1 MLGWIAENRLGALG
15 MLLRISA
22 LTVWIALLVPAD
34 LLASDTPVRAS
45 SISDW
50 SELRPSF
57 YRDLLLAPREVVDAE
72 TVRGLFRVIYREFAA
87 EIAVAFVGL
96 VGLSD
101 MSMQIVQRGVHASSI
116 STDDAAS
123 LGESSRLDGYGWP
136 SLLVA
141 ATIIVQAGLIWIL
154 ILERRRRNLAEFE
167 SRRRL
172 SQLAHVHRQAIA
184 GQLSSAIAHEINQ
197 PLGSILTNAETAEL
211 ILNSEKPDLSEVKQI
226 LADIRH
232 DDQRASQVILHM
244 RSLLK
249 RTPFELKRQDMN
261 LIVHD
266 AFELMKPQ
274 AAARNVALYFQ
285 AHSTPL
291 WVEGDAIQLQQV
303 IINLIAN
310 AMDAM
315 ADMPFGRAI
324 VGRAEIS
331 EEDALVSVVDFGPGI
346 PKERIAGIFEPFV
359 STREQGMGI
368 GLSIA
373 RTIVLSHKGRIWANN
388 QEQGGAVFFLALP
401 LAK

>member
-1 MLGWIAENRLGALG
+1 MV
-15 MLLRISA
+15 LRIGA
-22 LTVWIALLVPAD
+22 LTVWIALIVPAD
-34 LLASDTPVRAS
+34 LLAMDTSARAT
-45 SISDW
+45 SISDQCD
-50 SELRPSF
+50 LCPS
-57 YRDLLLAPREVVDAE
+57 YYQNLLSAPCEALDAE
-72 TVRGLFRVIYREFAA
+72 IVRGLFRVISWELAA
-87 EIAVAFVGL
+87 EIAVVFADL
-96 VGLSD
+96 VGPSD
-101 MSMQIVQRGVHASSI
+101 GSMQIVQWGVYAARI
-116 STDDAAS
+116 STDNTTS
-123 LGESSRLDGYGWP
+123 LGEGSRWDGYGWP

-154 ILERRRRNLAEFE
+154 ILERRRRNFAEFE

-211 ILNSEKPDLSEVKQI
+211 ILNSENPDLSEVKQI

-291 WVEGDAIQLQQV
+291 WVEGDTIQLQQV

-324 VGRAEIS
+324 IGRTEIS
-331 EEDALVSVVDFGPGI
+331 EEDALVSVADFGPGI
-346 PKERIAGIFEPFV
+346 PKDRRAGIFEPFV
-359 STREQGMGI
+359 STKEQGMGI

-373 RTIVLSHKGRIWANN
+373 RTIVLSHKGRIWADN

-401 LAK
+401 LTK